1 VSRNKALYEYLIFR
15 ELTKAEMKWV
25 TTQYPEKRW
34 ETLGE
39 CFQDLSPTKKMGGG
53 TSNANRSQIVLNEV
67 GMLASPPY
75 GMSDDPSWI
84 VEMEKKFL
92 GCPVS
97 LSEVEAVDTS
107 ISNTSC
113 KDIAYGK
120 FGKDI
125 CLVVNITR
133 MNNFKIKKQGKNFG
147 KLMSFLT
154 VEDASCSLDSV
165 VVFPETRE
173 KYRFILYEGNN
184 LMLCG
189 DVEQDNSFIVNKIH
203 EI

>member
-1 VSRNKALYEYLIFR
+1 
-15 ELTKAEMKWV
+15 
-25 TTQYPEKRW
+25 
-34 ETLGE
+34 
-39 CFQDLSPTKKMGGG
+39 
-53 TSNANRSQIVLNEV
+53 
-67 GMLASPPY
+67 
-75 GMSDDPSWI
+75 
-84 VEMEKKFL
+84 
-92 GCPVS
+92 
-97 LSEVEAVDTS
+97 
-107 ISNTSC
+107 
-113 KDIAYGK
+113 
-120 FGKDI
+120 
-125 CLVVNITR
+125 